1 MAGTGKAIEI
11 EEHKVQLLPDA
22 DVESLA
28 GETGIQHVFVIGS
41 KGIPARYGGFETF
54 VENLTGHRHSEK
66 IRYHVARMAE
76 DDLRFEYNGAVCFDV
91 KVPYIGPARAVVCD
105 LIAMER
111 CIRYCQVHPEVRKPV
126 FYVLACRIGP
136 FIAKYRRQIHALGGV
151 LYVNPDGHEWKR
163 AKWSAPV
170 RRYWKYSEGLMV
182 KSADLLV
189 CDSKNIERY
198 ILRTYRKYAP
208 VTEYIA
214 YGSDIGASADP
225 AEETVLDEWLAEHG
239 LDRKEYYLV
248 VGRFVPENNFEVM
261 IREFM
266 RSDTEKNLAIIT
278 TTDGRFYN
286 RLRERLDFEKD
297 PRIKFTG
304 TVYDQRLLAL
314 IRQNA
319 YGYFH
324 GHEVGGTNPS
334 LLEALG
340 ATDLNLLLDVGFNRE
355 VAEDA
360 ALYWT
365 KQDGDLADLIGRA
378 DEMTEEEILELGKR
392 AKDRIRRFYNWE
404 QVSTRYE
411 ELFLSGK
418 K

>member
-11 EEHKVQLLPDA
+11 EGHNVQLLPA
-22 DVESLA
+22 ANEELL
-28 GETGIQHVFVIGS
+28 TGKPRRQHVFVIGS

-54 VENLTGHRHSEK
+54 VENLTGYRSAEE
-66 IRYHVARMAE
+66 IQYHVARMAE
-76 DDLRFEYNGAVCFDV
+76 DDLRFEYNGAVCFDI

-105 LIAMER
+105 LIALER
-111 CIRYCQVHPEVRKPV
+111 SIRYCQTHPEVKKPV

-136 FIAKYRRQIHALGGV
+136 FIAKYRKEIHALGGV

-163 AKWSAPV
+163 AKWSPAV

-182 KSADLLV
+182 KSADLLI

-198 ILRTYRKYAP
+198 IQRTYRKYAP
-208 VTEYIA
+208 KTKYIA
-214 YGSDIGASADP
+214 YGSRISMPSGEA
-225 AEETVLDEWLAEHG
+225 AEAALAEWLAEHD
-239 LDRKEYYLV
+239 LAPKEYYLV
-248 VGRFVPENNFEVM
+248 VGRFVPENNFEIM

-266 RSDTEKNLAIIT
+266 RSDSKKNFAIIT
-278 TTDGRFYN
+278 TTDGRFYKK
-286 RLRERLDFEKD
+286 LLERLDFEKD
-297 PRIKFTG
+297 PRIRFVG
-304 TVYDQRLLAL
+304 TVYDQELLAM
-314 IRQNA
+314 IRKNA
-319 YGYFH
+319 YAYFH

-365 KQDGDLADLIGRA
+365 KQDGNLAEMIHRA
-378 DEMTEEEILELGKR
+378 DGMTEEEISAFGAK
-392 AKDRIRRFYNWE
+392 AKDRIRRSFNWE
-404 QVSTRYE
+404 NVTASYE
-411 ELFLSGK
+411 ELFLKSFL
-418 K
+418 

>member
-11 EEHKVQLLPDA
+11 EEREVQLLPDA
-22 DVESLA
+22 DAESLA

-111 CIRYCQVHPEVRKPV
+111 CIRYCQLHPEVRKPV

-214 YGSDIGASADP
+214 YGSDIGAPSDP
-225 AEETVLDEWLAEHG
+225 AEEAVLDEWLAEHG

-266 RSDTEKNLAIIT
+266 RSDTTKNFAIIT

-297 PRIKFTG
+297 SRIKFTG

-365 KQDGDLADLIGRA
+365 KQEGNLAELIGRA
-378 DEMTEEEILELGKR
+378 DEMAPEAILELGKKAR
-392 AKDRIRRFYNWE
+392 DRIRRFYNWE

>member
-1 MAGTGKAIEI
+1 M
-11 EEHKVQLLPDA
+11 
-22 DVESLA
+22 
-28 GETGIQHVFVIGS
+28 
-41 KGIPARYGGFETF
+41 
-54 VENLTGHRHSEK
+54 
-66 IRYHVARMAE
+66 
-76 DDLRFEYNGAVCFDV
+76 
-91 KVPYIGPARAVVCD
+91 
-105 LIAMER
+105 
-111 CIRYCQVHPEVRKPV
+111 
-126 FYVLACRIGP
+126 
-136 FIAKYRRQIHALGGV
+136 
-151 LYVNPDGHEWKR
+151 
-163 AKWSAPV
+163 

-214 YGSDIGASADP
+214 YGSDIGAPSDP

-266 RSDTEKNLAIIT
+266 RSDTKKNFAIIT

-297 PRIKFTG
+297 PRIRFTG

-365 KQDGDLADLIGRA
+365 KQEGNLAELIGRA
-378 DEMTEEEILELGKR
+378 DEMAPEAILELGKKAR
-392 AKDRIRRFYNWE
+392 ERIRRFYNWE

>member
-11 EEHKVQLLPDA
+11 EEREVLLLPDA
-22 DVESLA
+22 DAESLA

-76 DDLRFEYNGAVCFDV
+76 DDLRFEYNGAACFDI

-111 CIRYCQVHPEVRKPV
+111 CIRYCQIHPEIRKPV

-182 KSADLLV
+182 KSADLLI

-214 YGSDIGASADP
+214 YGSDIGAPSDP

-266 RSDTEKNLAIIT
+266 RSDTKKNFAIIT

-297 PRIKFTG
+297 ARIKFTG

-340 ATDLNLLLDVGFNRE
+340 ATDINLLLDVGFNRE

-365 KQDGDLADLIGRA
+365 KQDGNLADLIGRA
-378 DEMTEEEILELGKR
+378 DALAPEVILELGQK

-404 QVSTRYE
+404 QVSMRYE
-411 ELFLSGK
+411 ELFLRGK